1 MQLDEFILGSKE
13 RIVKAFLDLIILH
26 LLSKNA
32 MSGYEVN
39 KALVKK
45 FGLMI
50 GPSTIYSKLTTL
62 EEQGL
67 LLCTKNRSGKVFY
80 LTNDGKQIEA
90 NMETVLDNIFE
101 YMRNSLS
108 KQKMKMD

>member
-1 MQLDEFILGSKE
+1 MLLEEFILYSREKS
-13 RIVKAFLDLIILH
+13 IKAFLDLVILH
-26 LLSKNA
+26 LLSKHA

-67 LLCTKNRSGKVFY
+67 LLCTKNRSGKVFG

-101 YMRNSLS
+101 YIRNSLS